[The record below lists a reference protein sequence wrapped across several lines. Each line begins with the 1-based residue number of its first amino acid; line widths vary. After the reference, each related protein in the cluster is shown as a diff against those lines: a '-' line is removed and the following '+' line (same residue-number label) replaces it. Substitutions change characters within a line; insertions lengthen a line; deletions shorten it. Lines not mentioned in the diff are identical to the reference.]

1 MNSYCNKIRPLIS
14 EYIDGALDPRRSAD
28 VDSHLESCSECRQIA
43 ADFRANKSVM
53 ASMPLRQTSSN
64 FDTALAQ
71 RIAAIAQQK
80 AKRSWLARIGE
91 ALLPS
96 RTNVWRPAF
105 ATVTAVTVV
114 ASVMFAMRIPPTEVR
129 THTMTSASEQALI
142 QQCVV
147 QHRSYA
153 EAQPLND
160 FSAQALAQQ
169 VDNSKQFDGDSDD
182 VL

>member
-14 EYIDGALDPRRSAD
+14 EYIDEALDPRRSAE
-28 VDSHLESCSECRQIA
+28 VDRHLTSCAECRQIA
-43 ADFRANKSVM
+43 DDFRANKSVL

-64 FDTALAQ
+64 FDAALAQ
-71 RIAAIAQQK
+71 RIAAVNQQR
-80 AKRSWLARIGE
+80 AKQSWLARIAE
-91 ALLPS
+91 ALRPS

-105 ATVTAVTVV
+105 ATMAAVTVV
-114 ASVMFAMRIPPTEVR
+114 ASTMFALRIQPSTPSVHPT
-129 THTMTSASEQALI
+129 TSAAEQALI

-169 VDNSKQFDGDSDD
+169 VDNNKQFDGDDDD